1 MIHKT
6 LIVALRRAG
15 AAETAP
21 HPEFSCSLVSA
32 LSAYHHL
39 SPISQS
45 ELEFFWTGQSSSS
58 ELFCGMYVWLDV
70 CIYKLSSHGLM
81 EHNSKQNQQ
90 NIMTLFL
97 YHCCAVHKV
106 YIHADFWSYTHKQSV
121 ICSYKSAYN

>member
-21 HPEFSCSLVSA
+21 YLEFSCSLVSA

-45 ELEFFWTGQSSSS
+45 ELEFFWTGQSSSL
-58 ELFCGMYVWLDV
+58 ELFCLAGCLY
-70 CIYKLSSHGLM
+70 YKLSSHGLM
-81 EHNSKQNQQ
+81 EHNFEQNQQ

-97 YHCCAVHKV
+97 YHCCALHKV
-106 YIHADFWSYTHKQSV
+106 YIHADFWSYKHKQSV
-121 ICSYKSAYN
+121 ICSYMSAYN